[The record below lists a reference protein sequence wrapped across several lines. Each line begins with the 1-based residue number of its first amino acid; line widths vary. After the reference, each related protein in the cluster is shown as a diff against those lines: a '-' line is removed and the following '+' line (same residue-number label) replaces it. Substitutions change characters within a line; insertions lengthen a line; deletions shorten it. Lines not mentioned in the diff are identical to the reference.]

1 MKIIVIK
8 ETTGG
13 DKKRTGFQA
22 ILFGKN
28 PPVQSFAETEIKAL
42 KQLVERLEKRNDS
55 FIK

>member
-1 MKIIVIK
+1 MKIIIVK
-8 ETTGG
+8 ETTSLV
-13 DKKRTGFQA
+13 KERTGFQA

-42 KQLVERLEKRNDS
+42 KQLVEKLEKRNDK